1 MFGKGKFSYMGISTG
16 NLWLPQCIFIV
27 VNSEAWISHQCL
39 ARCQICSALTPVP
52 LWDLCFFFP
61 SITCKKIFPADC
73 EILQRKQSKEK
84 QTNNQTKNYRAIPIQ
99 KPAFNKEISCHFFI
113 SKCTWCAN
121 ANVRIACSIN
131 HNRKQYKFTIPE
143 CKDQSEKDKNRL
155 FFSKSEGLPSQ
166 LCWNRRERTDL
177 LVHKHGHSYAGL
189 CNVK

>member
-1 MFGKGKFSYMGISTG
+1 MYFYCCELKGLNLSSMPSTLSDLLGTDSSPSVGLMLLFSFYNMQK
-16 NLWLPQCIFIV
+16 NL
-27 VNSEAWISHQCL
+27 SS
-39 ARCQICSALTPVP
+39 R
-52 LWDLCFFFP
+52 LWDL
-61 SITCKKIFPADC
+61 SEET
-73 EILQRKQSKEK
+73 SKEK
-84 QTNNQTKNYRAIPIQ
+84 QTNKQTKNYRAIPIQ